1 MAKRE
6 LISNKKI
13 QGLRDQLKSYS
24 KKWVSKVAIR
34 MSTKSEKVDAQ
45 KVYNIVNDVI
55 RDNEWR
61 NRFVK
66 AANELIEEFKE
77 EQVV

>member
-34 MSTKSEKVDAQ
+34 MSTKADPVDAQ

-66 AANELIEEFKE
+66 AANELIEEFKQ

>member
-34 MSTKSEKVDAQ
+34 MSTKADQVDAQ

-66 AANELIEEFKE
+66 AANELIEEFKQ